1 MVFKVRGDH
10 ENAGYIKSLDRLTA
24 SNHKIEREVDEKKCG
39 PIIAFAS
46 FLETLA
52 PLRSVF
58 LG

>member
-39 PIIAFAS
+39 PIQTTESVS
-46 FLETLA
+46 FPTLLA
-52 PLRSVF
+52 
-58 LG
+58 GI